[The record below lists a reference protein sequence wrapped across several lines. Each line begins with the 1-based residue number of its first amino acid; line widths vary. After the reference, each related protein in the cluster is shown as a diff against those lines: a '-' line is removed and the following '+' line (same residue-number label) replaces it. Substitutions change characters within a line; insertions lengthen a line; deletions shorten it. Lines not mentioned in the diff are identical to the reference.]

1 MEIFL
6 LYLKYVGI
14 YNKYNK
20 YRKFKFDE
28 ILILIDNFLKRMNVV
43 FKIKIINKYYVNINI
58 FVL

>member
-20 YRKFKFDE
+20 YRKIKFDE
-28 ILILIDNFLKRMNVV
+28 ILILIGNFLKRMNVV
-43 FKIKIINKYYVNINI
+43 FKIKIINK
-58 FVL
+58 

>member
-14 YNKYNK
+14 YNNYNK
-20 YRKFKFDE
+20 YRKIKFDE

-43 FKIKIINKYYVNINI
+43 FKIKIINK
-58 FVL
+58 

>member
-20 YRKFKFDE
+20 YRKIKFDE